1 MQERIVSKNEAGQR
15 LDKLL
20 AKYLKFAPQGFL
32 YKMLRKKNI
41 TLNAKK
47 ACGSEKVEAGDVV
60 RFFLSD
66 ETLEKFTGNSPVLPP
81 PTKIP
86 AKGEHLPNG
95 LSSNGS
101 FMADGLSS
109 YKSFTSAIVYED
121 EHVLFLNKPAGMLSQ
136 RATEKDVSAV
146 ELLISYLLESGQLDE
161 RELQTFRPSVC
172 NRLDRNTSGIL
183 AAGKSL
189 AGLQELSRFFKE
201 RSIGKYYLCLV
212 YGKVKQ
218 PEAVKGYLVKEE
230 KTNYVRIAEHEMPGG
245 VRIETEYRP
254 LASGGEC
261 TLLEVHLVTG
271 KPHQIRA
278 HLASKGH
285 PILGDYKYGI
295 RRINDIYQKQYG
307 LKSQLLH
314 AWRLRMPDTEGALGY
329 LSGREFQAPPPD
341 LFQRICR
348 EKTGYSEIF

>member
-1 MQERIVSKNEAGQR
+1 MRIIVVTDREAGQR

-20 AKYLKFAPQGFL
+20 GKYLDLAGKGFI
-32 YKMLRKKNI
+32 YKMIRKKNI
-41 TLNAKK
+41 TLNGKK
-47 ACGSEKVEAGDVV
+47 CDGSEKLSAGDEIKL
-60 RFFLSD
+60 FLAE
-66 ETLEKFTGNSPVLPP
+66 ETIEKFSKVPARTRGNVSLD
-81 PTKIP
+81 I
-86 AKGEHLPNG
+86 L
-95 LSSNGS
+95 
-101 FMADGLSS
+101 
-109 YKSFTSAIVYED
+109 YED
-121 EHVLFLNKPAGMLSQ
+121 DHILLINKPAGMLSQ
-136 RATEKDVSAV
+136 KAREEDVSAV
-146 ELLISYLLESGQLDE
+146 EHLTRYLLDTGALTKE
-161 RELQTFRPSVC
+161 ELKTFRPSVC